1 MRKATVTIPERGLV
15 ISFLLLL
22 IAPNAVVIRKVV
34 FVFFFLWSCVRMMK
48 GSQSVS
54 ECLLLRERDLI
65 TLVF

>member
-1 MRKATVTIPERGLV
+1 M

-34 FVFFFLWSCVRMMK
+34 FVSFFLWSCVCMMK

>member
-1 MRKATVTIPERGLV
+1 M

>member
-22 IAPNAVVIRKVV
+22 IAANAVVIRKVV
-34 FVFFFLWSCVRMMK
+34 FVFFFLWSCVCMMK

>member
-34 FVFFFLWSCVRMMK
+34 FVFFFLWSCVCMMK